1 MFSLKKDNDKDDSY
15 YISFTS
21 CILSIFAF
29 FMLIYLVIAVFTFD
43 IEADSF
49 INITFFTSVLS
60 LTILIGFLAMP
71 LIYYSVK
78 TSSKTIH
85 SDAFRLP
92 TNIFIKIGVTT
103 CLVTFSLSIIIAM
116 LH

>member
-1 MFSLKKDNDKDDSY
+1 MFSLKKDNDKDDIY
-15 YISFTS
+15 YMLFTS
-21 CILSIFAF
+21 CILSIFALF
-29 FMLIYLVIAVFTFD
+29 LLIYLVIAVFTFD
-43 IEADSF
+43 AKANSF
-49 INITFFTSVLS
+49 INITFFTSILG

-71 LIYYSVK
+71 LIYYSVN

-85 SDAFRLP
+85 SDTFRMP

-103 CLVTFSLSIIIAM
+103 CLVTSSLSIIIDM

>member
-15 YISFTS
+15 YMLFTS
-21 CILSIFAF
+21 CILSIFALF
-29 FMLIYLVIAVFTFD
+29 VLIYLVIVVFTFD
-43 IEADSF
+43 VEANSF
-49 INITFFTSVLS
+49 INITFFTLLLS
-60 LTILIGFLAMP
+60 LIILIGFLAMP
-71 LIYYSVK
+71 LIYYSVN

-85 SDAFRLP
+85 SDTFRMP
-92 TNIFIKIGVTT
+92 TNIFIDIGVIT

>member
-1 MFSLKKDNDKDDSY
+1 MFSLNRNNDKDDSY
-15 YISFTS
+15 YILFAS
-21 CILSIFAF
+21 CIASIFALF
-29 FMLIYLVIAVFTFD
+29 VLIYLVIAVFTFD
-43 IEADSF
+43 IERDSF
-49 INITFFTSVLS
+49 INITFFTSIFS

-78 TSSKTIH
+78 TPSKTNQ
-85 SDAFRLP
+85 SDAFRMP
-92 TNIFIKIGVTT
+92 SNIFVKMGVTT

>member
-1 MFSLKKDNDKDDSY
+1 MFSLKKDNAKDDSY
-15 YISFTS
+15 YILFTS
-21 CILSIFAF
+21 CILSIFALF
-29 FMLIYLVIAVFTFD
+29 VMIYLVIAVFTFD
-43 IEADSF
+43 IEANSF
-49 INITFFTSVLS
+49 INITFFTSLLS

-71 LIYYSVK
+71 LIYYSVT
-78 TSSKTIH
+78 TSCKTIH
-85 SDAFRLP
+85 SDTFRMP